1 MNSFN
6 NVECDHLESCGDFVF
21 MRLQEGAS
29 ILVMRYYEG
38 AYDLNLVNEVDLS
51 DFKEAVGQVIDF
63 KMQGNILAKLST
75 DQNAPN
81 YQIILLVTVI
91 ADCIVVNALKYK
103 PLSEI

>member
-21 MRLQEGAS
+21 MRLQEGAL

-51 DFKEAVGQVIDF
+51 DFK
-63 KMQGNILAKLST
+63 
-75 DQNAPN
+75 
-81 YQIILLVTVI
+81 
-91 ADCIVVNALKYK
+91 
-103 PLSEI
+103 